1 MCNHEHLVGYLYD
14 DLAAPER
21 AAFEAHVAGCP
32 ACRGELAGLRQA
44 RQHLA
49 SWAPPDPALDF
60 RVIRG
65 APEPARRPLP
75 FIPAWALAAAA
86 SVLVVSGGAALANL
100 EVGRTA
106 DGFVVRTGW
115 SRPAPAQTAA
125 VPATVP
131 AAAAPTAAPSAAS
144 EQVTT
149 ELAVLRR
156 RLEEIEA
163 AQTQAIGRT
172 AGAVPAGITTAQLRQ
187 ILAESEAR
195 QREEMALQ
203 IKQVWMDF
211 SAVRAND
218 LARVQQT
225 LGQAQN
231 LTNYQLRQQR
241 SSIDEYLRT
250 VSQVK

>member
-1 MCNHEHLVGYLYD
+1 M
-14 DLAAPER
+14 
-21 AAFEAHVAGCP
+21 
-32 ACRGELAGLRQA
+32 
-44 RQHLA
+44 RQHLT
-49 SWAPPDPALDF
+49 SWAPPAPSLDF

-65 APEPARRPLP
+65 GPQAAPPRRPLA
-75 FIPAWALAAAA
+75 FVPAWALAAAA
-86 SVLVVSGGAALANL
+86 TLLLVAGGAALANL

-115 SRPAPAQTAA
+115 GRPSPAATAPPVAASATAA
-125 VPATVP
+125 P
-131 AAAAPTAAPSAAS
+131 APTAAAIPASDPIAS
-144 EQVTT
+144 E
-149 ELAVLRR
+149 LAFLRR
-156 RLEEIEA
+156 RLQEIEA
-163 AQTQAIGRT
+163 AQAQQVGRT
-172 AGAVPAGITTAQLRQ
+172 TAAVKPGITTAELRQ